1 MTPSGKKKRRK
12 RTSSDSSSISEANGA
27 SAGSKPCKRV
37 HTCSENSGDDTEVAA
52 KKPTLSPDEKKPDA
66 DSSRDGKKPV
76 EPETSDADDDKS
88 SRQTENTTEV
98 LKPAPGDE
106 DSAEQKEKA
115 TKAKVKGEN
124 GGDTRVNRELLP
136 EPGTGG
142 LKRKGSGVDA
152 GEVKKV
158 RISEDVQV
166 HSAGQ
171 QSKPRRRRQKVKAT
185 MKELPEL
192 RVIPKWVDPWHGSG
206 LVLRCGGQGHCGVCL
221 TRLPHSAKLQAANEQ
236 EYYFL

>member
-1 MTPSGKKKRRK
+1 MTPGGKKKRRK

-37 HTCSENSGDDTEVAA
+37 HTCSETSVEDTEVAA
-52 KKPTLSPDEKKPDA
+52 KKPVLSPGEKKPDA
-66 DSSRDGKKPV
+66 DGDGKKAV
-76 EPETSDADDDKS
+76 EPEASDTDDDES
-88 SRQTENTTEV
+88 SRQTENTT
-98 LKPAPGDE
+98 KPALCDE
-106 DSAEQKEKA
+106 DSVKQKQKT

-124 GGDTRVNRELLP
+124 DGDNRELMP
-136 EPGTGG
+136 EPGSGG
-142 LKRKGSGVDA
+142 LKRKGSGGMEA

-171 QSKPRRRRQKVKAT
+171 QSKPRRRRQKVKST

-192 RVIPKWVDPWHGSG
+192 RVIPK
-206 LVLRCGGQGHCGVCL
+206 
-221 TRLPHSAKLQAANEQ
+221 
-236 EYYFL
+236 

>member
-27 SAGSKPCKRV
+27 SVGSKPCKRV
-37 HTCSENSGDDTEVAA
+37 HTCSETSGEDAEGPA
-52 KKPTLSPDEKKPDA
+52 KKPALSHDEKKPDA
-66 DSSRDGKKPV
+66 DGDGKKAV
-76 EPETSDADDDKS
+76 ERETSDADDDAS
-88 SRQTENTTEV
+88 SKQTENTTEV
-98 LKPAPGDE
+98 KPALGDE
-106 DSAEQKEKA
+106 DSIKQKEKT

-124 GGDTRVNRELLP
+124 DGDNRELMP

-142 LKRKGSGVDA
+142 LKRKGSGVEA

-171 QSKPRRRRQKVKAT
+171 QSKPRRRRQKVKST

-192 RVIPKWVDPWHGSG
+192 RVIPK
-206 LVLRCGGQGHCGVCL
+206 
-221 TRLPHSAKLQAANEQ
+221 
-236 EYYFL
+236 